1 MEVFVER
8 LLVELVA
15 IAIQLAIMRLVS
27 YLRSRS
33 SLVATGRS
41 VATAA

>member
-1 MEVFVER
+1 MEVIVER

-15 IAIQLAIMRLVS
+15 IAVQLAIMRLVS

-33 SLVATGRS
+33 SPVDTVRS
-41 VATAA
+41 VAAAA